1 MSERKYDFE
10 EFIENELK
18 LSETNDVYCPD
29 YQKNQCRNRNCK
41 LIHIKLSTAV
51 VCKHWLR
58 GLCKKNE
65 KCEFLHEY
73 NLKKMPE
80 CFFFN
85 VYGVCN
91 NNDCLFLHLKP
102 DSAARECIWYKRGF
116 CKNGANCK
124 NKHNRAVLCW
134 DYYNG
139 FCPNGPHC
147 KLGHP
152 KFEVKFNEIQEE
164 DIIKKHKPSA
174 LSSVAK

>member
-1 MSERKYDFE
+1 MTTEERRYNFE
-10 EFIENELK
+10 DFIENVLK
-18 LSETNDVYCPD
+18 LSETNHIYCPE
-29 YQKNQCRNRNCK
+29 YQKGQRGQCRNRNCN

-102 DSAARECIWYKRGF
+102 DSAARECVWYKRGF
-116 CKNGANCK
+116 CKNGASCK
-124 NKHNRAVLCW
+124 NKHNRSVLCW

-139 FCPNGPHC
+139 FCPNGPEC
-147 KLGHP
+147 KFGHP
-152 KFEVKFNEIQEE
+152 KFEIKYNEIQEE
-164 DIIKKHKPSA
+164 DIVKRAKVTA
-174 LSSVAK
+174 L